1 MTVTANTATD
11 VAAGGYNGIFTV
23 ANVGTKWP
31 SVLACY
37 MPTNVRTCSAWT
49 GWSSAT
55 WTWKR
60 PGATATEALPS
71 WITVTDANADD

>member
-1 MTVTANTATD
+1 MTVTDNSDTARAT
-11 VAAGGYNGIFTV
+11 AGYAGIFTV
-23 ANVGTKWP
+23 TNVATSWP
-31 SVLACY
+31 SVLGCY
-37 MPTNVRTCSAWT
+37 MPTNVRTCSSWY

-71 WITVTDANADD
+71 WITVDDANAND

>member
-1 MTVTANTATD
+1 M
-11 VAAGGYNGIFTV
+11 
-23 ANVGTKWP
+23 
-31 SVLACY
+31 LACY
-37 MPTNVRTCSAWT
+37 MPTNVRTCASSY

-71 WITVTDANADD
+71 WITVVDANADDIAANNQ